1 MILVT
6 IGNHVVLHTSGCFST
21 LLVFH
26 DTVTLVIDN
35 CIPFCFKKFLVKTKV
50 CKCSNYHS
58 FSTLG
63 SGGCP
68 TFLCPGVKV
77 FNIQAEIS
85 SVLYPVGNLLLARRN
100 KEYSAFA
107 LLSQSLS
114 NAKTCICFSSTSTIG
129 KQIALTVSVL
139 TV

>member
-35 CIPFCFKKFLVKTKV
+35 GIPFCFKEFLIKTKV
-50 CKCSNYHS
+50 CKCSDYHS

-63 SGGCP
+63 SSGCA
-68 TFLCPGVKV
+68 TFLRPGVKI
-77 FNIQAEIS
+77 FNIQSKIF
-85 SVLYPVGNLLLARRN
+85 SVLYPVGNLLLARSN
-100 KEYSAFA
+100 KEYSSFT

-114 NAKTCICFSSTSTIG
+114 NS
-129 KQIALTVSVL
+129 
-139 TV
+139 